1 MNDDD
6 AHETP
11 QPDQRA
17 DDRSTR
23 RAIAFEESLRA
34 ATAFMV
40 VVFSV
45 SIVTA
50 FPFVPVWTFPAALGG
65 VVLSVPAALYVRVR
79 AAHPEEPR
87 TLSSLWSTAL
97 LGTSTGAMILT
108 LLLVVGGVTTLET
121 GLPRLGAVL
130 AALGVIAALRGW
142 RPLDL
147 APVTDD
153 PPLEGHP

>member
-6 AHETP
+6 AHE
-11 QPDQRA
+11 QHEKGHHDG
-17 DDRSTR
+17 RSAR

-65 VVLSVPAALYVRVR
+65 VLLSVPAAVYVRVR
-79 AAHPEEPR
+79 AAQPDEVR
-87 TLSSLWSTAL
+87 TLSALWSTAVFGAATFGL
-97 LGTSTGAMILT
+97 ILALLTVIGGVIDLGTALQR
-108 LLLVVGGVTTLET
+108 LGGVL
-121 GLPRLGAVL
+121 L
-130 AALGVIAALRGW
+130 ALAVIAWLRGW
-142 RPLDL
+142 RPST
-147 APVTDD
+147 AQQMEHQGQTERP
-153 PPLEGHP
+153 

>member
-6 AHETP
+6 AHEMP
-11 QPDQRA
+11 EPDQQQA
-17 DDRSTR
+17 DRSAR

-65 VVLSVPAALYVRVR
+65 VVLSVPAAVYVRVR
-79 AAHPEEPR
+79 AMRPDEPR
-87 TLSSLWSTAL
+87 TLSSLWSTAVL
-97 LGTSTGAMILT
+97 GAATFGLVLALLMVIMRMTDLGTALMRL
-108 LLLVVGGVTTLET
+108 GGVL
-121 GLPRLGAVL
+121 V
-130 AALGVIAALRGW
+130 ALSLIAWLRGW
-142 RPLDL
+142 RPSTAESVEQLGQTER
-147 APVTDD
+147 P
-153 PPLEGHP
+153 